1 MKNNTVGEVFT
12 GVDGLGNYI
21 QSLPEPD
28 WMRETRMAALKR
40 FNEVQWPDTAVEEWR
55 RSDISSYDFN
65 AYNMRGAKQSAVA
78 DPADPPKDAEL
89 AGSIR
94 FEGPDAVAT
103 SLDSELAA
111 QGVVFEP
118 LSEFVLQNSAN
129 HSGSITKATKA
140 VRDLIMDSINKADN
154 KLKLW
159 HYAGWTHGVV
169 LYVPRFIEIK
179 KSFVLDF
186 LEDGDAV
193 LSAPQIFVVLEEGA
207 RVEVIQR
214 VHGADEGEVL
224 LNESVDIHIGDGAAC
239 RYVALHNLNID
250 SSSFG
255 TTLARI
261 ARDGHLHHGIAAFG
275 SMFTKYRVDAEL
287 NGPGSD
293 VLLDGIYYPA
303 EDQHVDL
310 RTVQTHFAPKCASH
324 ALYRGA
330 IRDEAHGVY
339 QGLIYVGEE
348 GSETDA
354 YLTNNNLL
362 LNDGAQADSIP
373 CLQIHTN
380 DVKCSHGSTTGKL
393 NRSEVFYLAS
403 RGFSPEEAEEIL
415 LQGFYEPIVAR
426 LPGAVQEEIREL
438 IAERFVPV
446 QTL

>member
-12 GVDGLGNYI
+12 GVDGLGDYI
-21 QSLPEPD
+21 GSLPEPD
-28 WMRETRMAALKR
+28 WMRETRLAALER
-40 FNEVQWPDTAVEEWR
+40 FSTMDWPDTAVEEWR

-65 AYNMRGAKQSAVA
+65 AYNMRGAQQSAAADSA
-78 DPADPPKDAEL
+78 DPQAEPDV
-89 AGSIR
+89 AGRIS

-103 SLDSELAA
+103 SLDPDLAS
-111 QGVVFEP
+111 QGVIFEP

-129 HSGSITKATKA
+129 HGGNMSKATRA
-140 VRDLIMDSINKADN
+140 VRDLIMDSVHKADN

-169 LYVPRFIEIK
+169 LYVPRFMEIK
-179 KSFVLDF
+179 NCFVLDF
-186 LEDGDAV
+186 QESGDSV
-193 LSAPQIFVVLEEGA
+193 ISAPQVFVVLEEGA

-214 VHGADEGEVL
+214 VHGADEGVVL

-239 RYVALHNLNID
+239 KYVALHNLNID

-261 ARDGHLHHGIAAFG
+261 SRDGHLHHGIAAFG
-275 SMFTKYRVDAEL
+275 SMFTKFRVDAEL

-339 QGLIYVGEE
+339 QGLIYVGDE

-393 NRSEVFYLAS
+393 NRNEVFYLAS

-415 LQGFYEPIVAR
+415 LQGFFEPIVAR
-426 LPGAVQEEIREL
+426 LPGALQEEIRDL
-438 IAERFVPV
+438 IAARFVPV
-446 QTL
+446 DIL

>member
-1 MKNNTVGEVFT
+1 MKNKAVGEAFT
-12 GVDGLGNYI
+12 GVDGLANYI
-21 QSLPEPD
+21 ESLPDPD
-28 WMRETRMAALKR
+28 WMRETRLAALKR
-40 FNEVQWPDTAVEEWR
+40 FREIDWPDTAEEEWR

-65 AYNMRGAKQSAVA
+65 AYTMRAAENSTAPSA
-78 DPADPPKDAEL
+78 DTPDEL
-89 AGSIR
+89 EEAGRIR

-103 SLDSELAA
+103 SLAPELAR

-118 LSEFVLQNSAN
+118 LSEFVLQDSTN
-129 HSGSITKATKA
+129 HGGSIAKATKA
-140 VRDLIMDSINKADN
+140 VRDLIMDSVNKADN

-179 KSFVLDF
+179 NSFVLDF
-186 LEDGDAV
+186 QEDGESV

-214 VHGADEGEVL
+214 VHGAEEGEVL

-239 RYVALHNLNID
+239 KYVALHNLNID

-261 ARDGHLHHGIAAFG
+261 ARDGYLHHGIAAFG

-310 RTVQTHFAPKCASH
+310 RTVQTHFAPKGSSH

-348 GSETDA
+348 GVETDA

-403 RGFSPEEAEEIL
+403 RGFSLEEAEEIL
-415 LQGFYEPIVAR
+415 LQGFFEPIVAR
-426 LPGAVQEEIREL
+426 LPGDVQEEVRDL
-438 IAERFVPV
+438 IAARFVPV
-446 QTL
+446 EIL